1 MLKSFL
7 YLNESALSDY
17 VSALEGGVRETV
29 GDRRKDSRGAHGKA
43 GVGGFGGGGESNH
56 EAEQTVSMTDSP
68 PAQFERLMRL
78 VGADPEAAGWV
89 EILDPDTELP
99 QLLTGALIDIECDIQ
114 IPTFVGMLNRSSGL
128 IDTMKSLSAL
138 SDLMPAGSAVP
149 DPQQVEMAEKLTDLM
164 GDKVMI
170 VGMPD
175 SDTWTITGQL
185 LPTHQRVETED
196 LEGDVRVVGK
206 VKRRIRAGESHS
218 LMALPGASLMNREKR
233 REMSRKG
240 PSSESD
246 DSWVRGPALILDIL
260 AIYR

>member
-1 MLKSFL
+1 
-7 YLNESALSDY
+7 
-17 VSALEGGVRETV
+17 
-29 GDRRKDSRGAHGKA
+29 
-43 GVGGFGGGGESNH
+43 
-56 EAEQTVSMTDSP
+56 
-68 PAQFERLMRL
+68 MRL

-246 DSWVRGPALILDIL
+246 DSWVRGKH
-260 AIYR
+260 